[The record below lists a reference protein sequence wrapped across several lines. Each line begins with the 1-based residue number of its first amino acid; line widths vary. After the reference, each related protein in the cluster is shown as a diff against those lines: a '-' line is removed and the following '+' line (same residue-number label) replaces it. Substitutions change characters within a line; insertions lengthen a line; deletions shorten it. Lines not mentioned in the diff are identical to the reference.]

1 MTPLIVLGSGSP
13 RRRMLLEQYGLAFQ
27 VILPTEPVD
36 ETPQPNERPADL
48 VKRLSRLKATAVAA
62 TIGPSPPRFSSPTD
76 VPPSVIIITADTT
89 VALGQ
94 QILNKPHHEAEARW
108 MLKALR
114 EQPHQVYTGMTVGHW
129 SMADLAA
136 PLKLITR
143 LHESTVRMRPYSDAE
158 IEAYIASGDPFDK
171 AGAYAIQ
178 SKSFNPVAQFEGC
191 YTSIMG
197 LPLGQLAATLSEF
210 GIVVPPISG
219 LGGEFSCQCCQ
230 TA

>member
-13 RRRMLLEQYGLAFQ
+13 RRRMLLEQYGLTFQ
-27 VILPTEPVD
+27 VILPAEPVD
-36 ETPQPNERPADL
+36 ETPQPNELPADL

-62 TIGPSPPRFSSPTD
+62 TIGQSPQRFSIPTD
-76 VPPSVIIITADTT
+76 VTPAVIIITADTT

-94 QILNKPHHEAEARW
+94 QILNKPHDEAEARW
-108 MLKALR
+108 MLNALR
-114 EQPHQVYTGMTVGHW
+114 EQPHQVYTGMSVGQW
-129 SMADLAA
+129 AMTDLAQ
-136 PLKLITR
+136 PLKLTTR
-143 LHESTVRMRPYSDAE
+143 LHASTVSMRPYSDAE

-178 SKSFNPVAQFEGC
+178 NPSFNPVAQFEGC

-197 LPLGQLAATLSEF
+197 LPLGQLATTLSEF
-210 GIVVPPISG
+210 GIPVPPISG
-219 LGGEFSCQCCQ
+219 SGGEFACQCCQ